1 MFIAISRKKNG
12 AKPFFRN
19 MKGSR
24 QAILVEEKVKKEDG
38 WNKENISDNLAM
50 SVPNVMPR

>member
-1 MFIAISRKKNG
+1 
-12 AKPFFRN
+12 